1 MDSIKYDDIHEEKY
15 DFVMSN
21 GLRVIIVPRND
32 YKKVVSSLSVDFGSK
47 DNYFFDEDT
56 KSWKK
61 ISKGMAHFIEHQLF
75 ENSEL
80 NVLEAFSKNGASI
93 NATTSYR
100 NTTFTI
106 NTTSNFYKN
115 INLLLYLVFNP
126 TFSEEKINKEK
137 EIILKE
143 MQMYYDK
150 IEWLAYSKLLNNM
163 YESTSI
169 KNDIAGSPKSISNIQ
184 LSEIEMCYNK
194 FYQCSNMVLVLV
206 GPINI
211 EDFLSNIYMP
221 YPNRN
226 EQVKTLKTSEKEN
239 VIKSFEK
246 YYFSVSRPY
255 FYTGFKLNINSI
267 NQRLNLK
274 TELSLEISLDIL
286 VEELSNYGFS
296 LDYIIEINN
305 DYSFVILYCN
315 KFKITPNSIDDYI
328 KETIK
333 YCKQNNFLKEVTN
346 KFKKKKRAELLKQF
360 NSSDWLS
367 KKLINSYFKNQ
378 DFLAILSIL
387 NSISSTDILNSLLL
401 ISDFNKKTT
410 LLIEPF

>member
-56 KSWKK
+56 KNWKK

-75 ENSEL
+75 ENSKL

-106 NTTSNFYKN
+106 NTTSNVYKN

-126 TFSEEKINKEK
+126 TFSEKKIKKEK

-143 MQMYYDK
+143 IQMYYDK

-163 YESTSI
+163 YQSPSI
-169 KNDIAGSPKSISNIQ
+169 KNDIAGSPESISNIQ
-184 LSEIEMCYNK
+184 LSEIKMCYDK

-211 EDFLSNIYMP
+211 EEFLLNIYMP
-221 YPNRN
+221 CPNKN
-226 EQVKTLKTSEKEN
+226 EQIKTLETSENEN

-246 YYFSVSRPY
+246 CYFSVSHPY
-255 FYTGFKLNINSI
+255 FYTGFKLSTNSI
-267 NQRLNLK
+267 NPHLNLK
-274 TELSLEISLDIL
+274 TELSLEILLDIL
-286 VEELSNYGFS
+286 VEKLSNYGLS

-305 DYSFVILYCN
+305 DYNFIILYCDN
-315 KFKITPNSIDDYI
+315 FQFPPHSIDNYI
-328 KETIK
+328 QETIK

-346 KFKKKKRAELLKQF
+346 KFKNKKRAELLKQF

-367 KKLINSYFKNQ
+367 KQLINNYFKNQ
-378 DFLAILSIL
+378 DFLSILSVL
-387 NSISSTDILNSLLL
+387 NSISSTDILDSLLL